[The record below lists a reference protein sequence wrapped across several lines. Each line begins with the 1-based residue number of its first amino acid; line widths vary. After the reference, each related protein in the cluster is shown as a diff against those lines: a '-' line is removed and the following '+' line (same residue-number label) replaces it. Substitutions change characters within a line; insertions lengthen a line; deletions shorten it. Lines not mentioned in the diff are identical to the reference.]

1 MLNICLHHGRL
12 STLSTFCRV
21 SSLNRRKVSRQRK
34 LKAEIWTTTY
44 QDEIQDKMEFLL
56 PGRVQVTAEE
66 YNSFY
71 KATFKDFLDPV
82 ATKQFNV
89 EGQIEFSALLF
100 VPGMAPFEEQV
111 RNLPRLN
118 LHLPNDST

>member
-1 MLNICLHHGRL
+1 
-12 STLSTFCRV
+12 V
-21 SSLNRRKVSRQRK
+21 S
-34 LKAEIWTTTY
+34 
-44 QDEIQDKMEFLL
+44 
-56 PGRVQVTAEE
+56 AEE

-71 KATFKDFLDPV
+71 KATFKDFLDPM

-111 RNLPRLN
+111 PPPLATAQHHPPCFLEQNIPL
-118 LHLPNDST
+118 